1 MYSYYNVK
9 YIPVWMVNNM
19 NIRDELLTIIK
30 TAEDKEVTA
39 LLAFIKENKDK
50 KIRDLLVLH
59 KSLN

>member
-1 MYSYYNVK
+1 
-9 YIPVWMVNNM
+9 M